1 MENEIKVYDNAEIQ
15 NRILVLRNQQ
25 VMIDR
30 DLAELYGVD
39 TKRLNEQVKRNIERF
54 PANFMFQLEDKEKT
68 ELVAICDRFTTL
80 KHSSSNPYAFTE
92 QGVAMLSAVLK
103 SETAVKMSIQ
113 IMNAFVEMRHFLQNN
128 SRLFEEIVNIKVHQK
143 QSDRKIDQLFDLMDN
158 SVLYHIG
165 ASLKDLGKK
174 CFAFEILDSSLIPSV
189 LSNL

>member
-1 MENEIKVYDNAEIQ
+1 MENEIKVYDNVEIQ

-143 QSDRKIDQLFDLMDN
+143 QF
-158 SVLYHIG
+158 G